1 MKVLVF
7 TALTGLAGLFM
18 LVAAVAKDRVNLYPA
33 GVLLLLTGFFLMSG
47 QGLEVAT
54 GETRTYTEVN
64 NQTVV
69 QSVSNTYSTVEFPV
83 ESVDI
88 NQLTGFVM
96 LIMSLYFF
104 YIPSK
109 QLRFRSIARRFS
121 GR

>member
-18 LVAAVAKDRVNLYPA
+18 LIAAVAKDRVNLYPA

-69 QSVSNTYSTVEFPV
+69 ESVSNTYSTVEFPV

>member
-1 MKVLVF
+1 MKLLVF
-7 TALTGLAGLFM
+7 TALIGLAGLFM
-18 LVAAVAKDRVNLYPA
+18 LVAAVANDRVNLYPA

-54 GETRTYTEVN
+54 GETRTYTDVA

-69 QSVSNTYSTVEFPV
+69 ESVSNTYSTVEFPV

>member
-1 MKVLVF
+1 MKLLVF

-54 GETRTYTEVN
+54 GETHTYTEVN

-69 QSVSNTYSTVEFPV
+69 ESVSNTYSTVEFPV

-88 NQLTGFVM
+88 NKLTGFVM

-109 QLRFRSIARRFS
+109 QLRFRSIARKFS

>member
-1 MKVLVF
+1 MKLLVF

-54 GETRTYTEVN
+54 GETRTYTDVA

-69 QSVSNTYSTVEFPV
+69 ESVSNTYSTVEFPV